1 MTAHAAAK
9 QKKNVTV
16 LAALQALLMTNNST
30 AIALNGLAGYAL
42 AENKSLATL
51 PVTGWVVGA
60 SLTTFFASLLMKRIG
75 RKGGFTL
82 GALVGIVGASICCV
96 ALYLANFWLFIA
108 GTTVF
113 GVYNAFGQ
121 YYRFAAADAAAHD
134 FKAKAIS
141 YVLAGGLVGGIVGPT
156 VSKWTKDALPT
167 AFLGAYLTL
176 IAFLCVVLVVIRL
189 LDIPAP
195 TEAEAKESGRPLAA
209 ILAQPAFVVAVVA
222 AAFGYGVMNLL
233 MTATPLAMGI
243 CGHPYSAAATVISWH
258 VIGMFAPS
266 FFTGSLIKRFGV
278 LNVMLAGVVLNFV
291 CIGIALAGIDVANF
305 WAALFLLGVGWNFLY
320 IGATALLTETYRPAE
335 KAKAQG
341 ANDMLI
347 FLTMAT
353 SSFSSGMLLE
363 ANGWQLLNYLAI
375 PFVAAI
381 GIALVWLMTKR
392 RVPAVA

>member
-195 TEAEAKESGRPLAA
+195 TEAEAKESGRPLAS
-209 ILAQPAFVVAVVA
+209 IVAQPAFVVAVLA

-381 GIALVWLMTKR
+381 GFALLWLMTKR
-392 RVPAVA
+392 RVPAVP

>member
-1 MTAHAAAK
+1 MTAAVAAK

-42 AENKSLATL
+42 ASNKSLATL

-82 GALVGIVGASICCV
+82 GALVGIVGASISCV
-96 ALYLANFWLFIA
+96 ALYLGSFWLFVA
-108 GTTVF
+108 GATVF

-176 IAFLCVVLVVIRL
+176 IVFLCVVLVVIRL

-209 ILAQPAFVVAVVA
+209 IVAQPAFVVAVVA

-381 GIALVWLMTKR
+381 GFALVWLMTKR

>member
-1 MTAHAAAK
+1 MTASVAGK
-9 QKKNVTV
+9 QKKNVAV
-16 LAALQALLMTNNST
+16 LAALQALLLTNNST

-75 RKGGFTL
+75 RTGGFTL
-82 GALVGIVGASICCV
+82 GALVGILGASICCV
-96 ALYLANFWLFIA
+96 ALYLADFWLFVA

-121 YYRFAAADAAAHD
+121 YYRFAAADAASHD

-176 IAFLCVVLVVIRL
+176 IVFLCVVLAVIRL

-195 TEAEAKESGRPLAA
+195 TEAEAKESGRALAE
-209 ILAQPAFVVAVVA
+209 IVAQPAFVVAVLA
-222 AAFGYGVMNLL
+222 GAFGYGVMNLL

-243 CGHPYSAAATVISWH
+243 CGHPYGAAATVISWH

-266 FFTGSLIKRFGV
+266 FFTGNLIKRFGV

-305 WAALFLLGVGWNFLY
+305 WAALVLLGVGWNFLY

-347 FLTMAT
+347 FLVMAT

-363 ANGWQLLNYLAI
+363 SNGWQMLNYLAI

-381 GIALVWLMTKR
+381 GFAVLWLMTRR

>member
-1 MTAHAAAK
+1 MTAEVAAK

-16 LAALQALLMTNNST
+16 LAALQALLLTNNST

-42 AENKSLATL
+42 ATNKSLATL

-75 RKGGFTL
+75 RKGGFTF
-82 GALVGIVGASICCV
+82 GALVGIVGAVICCV
-96 ALYLANFWLFIA
+96 ALYVANFWLFVA

-167 AFLGAYLTL
+167 EFLGAYLTL
-176 IAFLCVVLVVIRL
+176 IVFLCVVLAVIRF

-195 TEAEAKESGRPLAA
+195 TEAEAKASGRPLAE
-209 ILAQPAFVVAVVA
+209 IVAQPAFVVAVLA

-381 GIALVWLMTKR
+381 GFALLWLMTKR